1 MKKNIERIIL
11 LILLLG
17 TMTIIFGF
25 SSQDGK
31 ESGNISKKIT
41 EQIVKRIPQI
51 QEKEQE
57 EKEIIINRIEK
68 VIRKIAHFS
77 IYTVVGILVM
87 AFIST
92 YQIKEKNRIIIS
104 TIIGIIYACSDEI
117 HQSLVP
123 GRSPMITDVMIDTMG
138 VVLGILLVM
147 LGKVIIKNFQ
157 KKIYRNGLKN
167 HFFFIKYKSA

>member
-1 MKKNIERIIL
+1 MENKMKKNIERIIL

-87 AFIST
+87 ALIST

-117 HQSLVP
+117 HQSFVP

-138 VVLGILLVM
+138 VILGILLITTIK
-147 LGKVIIKNFQ
+147 LIIQ
-157 KKIYRNGLKN
+157 KYQEKLK
-167 HFFFIKYKSA
+167 KMV

>member
-41 EQIVKRIPQI
+41 EQIVERIPQI

-68 VIRKIAHFS
+68 VIRKIAHFFF
-77 IYTVVGILVM
+77 YFVVGILVM

-123 GRSPMITDVMIDTMG
+123 GRSPMITDVMIDAMG

-157 KKIYRNGLKN
+157 KK
-167 HFFFIKYKSA
+167 STEMD

>member
-104 TIIGIIYACSDEI
+104 TITGVIYACSDEI
-117 HQSLVP
+117 HQSFVP

-138 VVLGILLVM
+138 VILGILLITTIK
-147 LGKVIIKNFQ
+147 LIIQ
-157 KKIYRNGLKN
+157 KYQEKLK
-167 HFFFIKYKSA
+167 KMV